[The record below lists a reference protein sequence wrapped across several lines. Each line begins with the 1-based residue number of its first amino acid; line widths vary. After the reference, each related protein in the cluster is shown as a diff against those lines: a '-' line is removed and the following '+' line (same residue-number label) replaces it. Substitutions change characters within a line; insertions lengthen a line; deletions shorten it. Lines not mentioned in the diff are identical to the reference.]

1 MWSFNCIGND
11 LNVMIDQAVIGTQ
24 ATYSLHA
31 DVLDH
36 YMHDMSCV
44 LLLPLYSVVKIYLMS
59 DVLGKEISPD
69 MLD

>member
-1 MWSFNCIGND
+1 MGSDI
-11 LNVMIDQAVIGTQ
+11 NVMIDQAVIGTQ
-24 ATYSLHA
+24 ANYSLHA

-59 DVLGKEISPD
+59 RIEGKVN
-69 MLD
+69 